1 GAGPVLRR
9 HALLRGAGDPVGHP
23 GAGAL
28 QHADPQGLRPP
39 RPRRRPRLPRSR
51 RRGVHPGP
59 AASDD
64 RPRGPPGAPAD
75 RRGEARRGRRPPRR
89 CARLR
94 FPPRPGPGLLRCLR
108 RDPGRRPGPRRR
120 GLRPRDR
127 RRSPGPGPAASGA
140 GRGGLHRP
148 AHRRAGGAGR
158 RRAGRPP
165 PGTRGGTAVVTGV
178 PAVPGPVLL
187 VCHSTRP
194 RGGLVHTLSLGEA
207 LLAAGVDVRLV
218 ALGDPAAGLFR
229 PTALPHTIVAAPPP
243 AETLEERVF
252 QAVAALLH
260 AQDCIAARA
269 ACRIRD
275 GHALTGPRPQTVV
288 VRTVHHVDDFT
299 TRALIECQQRAVVDP
314 DRVLVVSDHWRE
326 RLAAEYGV
334 EATVVRNGVDP
345 DRFGP
350 GGPGE
355 RDVFRA
361 RAGAGPGTFLV
372 LTVGGIE
379 PRKGSVT
386 LLEAMARLKAKAE
399 SNGAGLRPVLAVVGG
414 HTFFDYRAYRDG
426 ALARLPELGLVEGR
440 DILLLGT
447 VSEADLGGWYRAAD
461 AFAFPSV
468 KEGFGL
474 VVLEAL
480 AAGLPVVASDIP
492 VFAEYLEDGRS
503 ALLVPPGDAG
513 ALAGALDRL
522 AGDRRLR
529 RTLAAGGRPLLDRF
543 TWAAAA
549 RATVDVYRS
558 THPFGDGTAR
568 EAAVGSLP

>member
-1 GAGPVLRR
+1 
-9 HALLRGAGDPVGHP
+9 
-23 GAGAL
+23 
-28 QHADPQGLRPP
+28 
-39 RPRRRPRLPRSR
+39 
-51 RRGVHPGP
+51 
-59 AASDD
+59 
-64 RPRGPPGAPAD
+64 
-75 RRGEARRGRRPPRR
+75 
-89 CARLR
+89 
-94 FPPRPGPGLLRCLR
+94 
-108 RDPGRRPGPRRR
+108 
-120 GLRPRDR
+120 
-127 RRSPGPGPAASGA
+127 
-140 GRGGLHRP
+140 
-148 AHRRAGGAGR
+148 
-158 RRAGRPP
+158 
-165 PGTRGGTAVVTGV
+165 
-178 PAVPGPVLL
+178 VLL

-207 LLAAGVDVRLV
+207 LLAEGVDAHLV

-229 PTALPHTIVAAPPP
+229 PTALPHTIVPVPPP
-243 AETLEERVF
+243 AAALEDRVF
-252 QAVAALLH
+252 GAVDALEQGLALLCPAGDVILH

-269 ACRIRD
+269 AARIRD
-275 GHALTGPRPQTVV
+275 GHALTGPRPGTAV

-299 TRALIECQQRAVVDP
+299 TLALIECQHRAIVDP
-314 DRVLVVSDHWRE
+314 DRVVVVSEHWRA

-345 DRFGP
+345 ARFGVP
-350 GGPGE
+350 APGE
-355 RDVFRA
+355 RERFRA
-361 RAGAGPGTFLV
+361 RAGAGDDTFLV

-386 LLEAMARLKAKAE
+386 LLEAMARLAADRAAAG
-399 SNGAGLRPVLAVVGG
+399 GAGPRPVLAVVGG

-503 ALLVPPGDAG
+503 ALLVPPGDRA
-513 ALAGALDRL
+513 ALAGALGRL
-522 AGDRRLR
+522 AADPGLR
-529 RTLAAGGRPLLDRF
+529 RRLAAGGRPLLDRF

-549 RATVDVYRS
+549 RATAEIYAA
-558 THPFGDGTAR
+558 THPFGDGSPR
-568 EAAVGSLP
+568 AAAIGSGP